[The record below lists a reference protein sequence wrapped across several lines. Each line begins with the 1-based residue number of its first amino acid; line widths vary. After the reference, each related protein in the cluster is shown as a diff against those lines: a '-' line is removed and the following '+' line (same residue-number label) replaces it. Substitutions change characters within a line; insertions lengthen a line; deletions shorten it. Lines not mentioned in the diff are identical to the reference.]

1 MRRLQEISELIGA
14 IALFIVMALI
24 FLAVIARQVFGV
36 IIPDAF
42 DFSRMFLGILVFW
55 GIAGAVAWRSLITA
69 DFLYQALGRNGRR
82 ILDVTGSL
90 LTFVVLAILC
100 WRLWLSVVDA
110 YGNGIRTQDI
120 GVPLWYFY
128 SAAAL
133 ALFSALLF
141 SARNCYLALI
151 GRLEDSQ

>member
-1 MRRLQEISELIGA
+1 MRRLRDIAELIGSV
-14 IALFIVMALI
+14 ALFVVMTVI
-24 FLAVIARQVFGV
+24 FCAVIARQAFGI

-69 DFLYQALGRNGRR
+69 DFLYQALGDRGRR
-82 ILDVTGSL
+82 MLDLAGSVA
-90 LTFVVLAILC
+90 TFAVLALLC
-100 WRLWLSVVDA
+100 WRLWVQVVDA

-128 SAAAL
+128 AAASAA
-133 ALFSALLF
+133 FFVALLF
-141 SARNCYLALI
+141 AARNAWLALS
-151 GRLEDSQ
+151 GRRDDAK